1 MQNSFSQQNENSNSY
16 FINQEGKQKRKYN
29 KRGVIYLKEDKTGVP
44 KKVKEA
50 KAGRW
55 TQFEK

>member
-1 MQNSFSQQNENSNSY
+1 MI
-16 FINQEGKQKRKYN
+16 FIIIILKRKYN

>member
-1 MQNSFSQQNENSNSY
+1 L
-16 FINQEGKQKRKYN
+16 EGKQKRKYN
-29 KRGVIYLKEDKTGVP
+29 KRGTIYLKEDKTGGT

-55 TQFEK
+55 T